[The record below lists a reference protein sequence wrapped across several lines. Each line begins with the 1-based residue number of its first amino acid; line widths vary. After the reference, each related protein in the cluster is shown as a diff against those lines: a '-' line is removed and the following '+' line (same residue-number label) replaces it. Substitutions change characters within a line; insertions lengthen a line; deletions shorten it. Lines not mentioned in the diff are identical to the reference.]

1 MKRRARIDRVRRR
14 NELRENFVRGFVATG
29 LLAALQDGAA
39 GTSRPGVARA
49 ALRSA
54 LQGGVALAA
63 GSSAADALQKGN
75 YNGALLAVAGGAAGV
90 IAIDY
95 LTRKPA
101 RTTKGGKNNGKE
113 KTQKGVA
120 QE

>member
-1 MKRRARIDRVRRR
+1 MRRR
-14 NELRENFVRGFVATG
+14 SELRDNFVRGFVATG
-29 LLAALQDGAA
+29 LLAALQDEAA
-39 GTSRPGVARA
+39 GTSRTGDARA

-54 LQGGVALAA
+54 LRGGVALAA
-63 GSSAADALQKGN
+63 GSSAADALQRRN
-75 YNGALLAVAGGAAGV
+75 YNEALLAVAGGAAGV
-90 IAIDY
+90 VAIDY

-113 KTQKGVA
+113 ETQKGVA

>member
-1 MKRRARIDRVRRR
+1 MKRVARIDRARRR
-14 NELRENFVRGFVATG
+14 GEVRENFVRGFVATG
-29 LLAALQDGAA
+29 LLAALQEGGAPR
-39 GTSRPGVARA
+39 TVDARA

-63 GSSAADALQKGN
+63 GSSAADALQRRN
-75 YNGALLAVAGGAAGV
+75 YNGAVLAVASGAAGMV
-90 IAIDY
+90 AIDY

-101 RTTKGGKNNGKE
+101 RTTKGGKENGKE
-113 KTQKGVA
+113 KEQEGVA

>member
-1 MKRRARIDRVRRR
+1 MKRRAKAERARRR
-14 NELRENFVRGFVATG
+14 GELRGNFVRGFVATG
-29 LLAALQDGAA
+29 LLAALQDG
-39 GTSRPGVARA
+39 GVARTGDARA

-63 GSSAADALQKGN
+63 GGSAADALQRRN

-90 IAIDY
+90 VAIDY

-101 RTTKGGKNNGKE
+101 RITKGDKKNGKE
-113 KTQKGVA
+113 KAQEGVA

>member
-1 MKRRARIDRVRRR
+1 MKRVARIDRARRR
-14 NELRENFVRGFVATG
+14 GEMGGNFVRGFVATG
-29 LLAALQDGAA
+29 LLAALQDGGSART
-39 GTSRPGVARA
+39 GDARA

-63 GSSAADALQKGN
+63 GSSAADALQRRN

-101 RTTKGGKNNGKE
+101 RTTKGGKENGKE
-113 KTQKGVA
+113 KAQKGVA

>member
-1 MKRRARIDRVRRR
+1 MKRGARVERARRQGEMRG
-14 NELRENFVRGFVATG
+14 NFVRGFVATG
-29 LLAALQDGAA
+29 LIAALQDGAGGA
-39 GTSRPGVARA
+39 RTRNARA

-63 GSSAADALQKGN
+63 GGSAADALQRSN

-101 RTTKGGKNNGKE
+101 RTAKGGKENGKE
-113 KTQKGVA
+113 KAQKGVA

>member
-1 MKRRARIDRVRRR
+1 MKRRARIERARRGGEMR
-14 NELRENFVRGFVATG
+14 GNFVRGFVATG
-29 LLAALQDGAA
+29 LLAALQDG
-39 GTSRPGVARA
+39 GVVRTGDARA

-63 GSSAADALQKGN
+63 GGSAADALHRRN

-101 RTTKGGKNNGKE
+101 RTMKGGRENGKE
-113 KTQKGVA
+113 KAQEGVA